1 MLLCVSNLKGF
12 GCAGSSRHE
21 GESSG
26 EVDEEAV
33 VDAIIQ
39 EACEYMPKLAR
50 YLKASRDNM
59 SYRWGARPASR
70 RGLPYI
76 SAVHGCKGL
85 VVAAG
90 HEGSGLTMALST
102 AEIVSALLTG
112 SDLPEYADE
121 FAV

>member
-1 MLLCVSNLKGF
+1 
-12 GCAGSSRHE
+12 
-21 GESSG
+21 
-26 EVDEEAV
+26 
-33 VDAIIQ
+33 
-39 EACEYMPKLAR
+39 MPKLAA
-50 YLKASRDNM
+50 YLKASRERM
-59 SYRWGARPASR
+59 TYRWGPRPASR

-102 AEIVSALLTG
+102 AEIVGALLTDG
-112 SDLPEYADE
+112 QLPEHAGA